1 MKATAGLV
9 LMLLGAAG
17 IVAGLWMA
25 AAPVVT
31 VYREVL
37 EAPLES
43 EATGEG
49 VAASMMPGLALGI
62 AGAVTHVVGM
72 TLRRIARMRRR

>member
-25 AAPVVT
+25 AAPVVAA
-31 VYREVL
+31 YREVL

-62 AGAVTHVVGM
+62 AGAVTYVVGM

>member
-1 MKATAGLV
+1 V
-9 LMLLGAAG
+9 VAA
-17 IVAGLWMA
+17 
-25 AAPVVT
+25 
-31 VYREVL
+31 YREVL